1 MKKELHV
8 DIKNLEQ
15 KAIELNQQKYELI
28 KEIGELADEIID
40 EFIQQKIENS
50 FDLTQLEDWY
60 LPYKKKRKTKAS
72 VAREKGLEPLAK
84 ILMKQKSI

>member
-40 EFIQQKIENS
+40 EFIQQKIE
-50 FDLTQLEDWY
+50 
-60 LPYKKKRKTKAS
+60 KKKEYLMEVWRFKELLYQIKNLDLNIYSYYTIILEKIETK
-72 VAREKGLEPLAK
+72 L
-84 ILMKQKSI
+84 Q

>member
-28 KEIGELADEIID
+28 KEIEELADEI
-40 EFIQQKIENS
+40 E
-50 FDLTQLEDWY
+50 
-60 LPYKKKRKTKAS
+60 TK
-72 VAREKGLEPLAK
+72 L
-84 ILMKQKSI
+84 Q

>member
-40 EFIQQKIENS
+40 EFIQQQIANKKEYLMEVWRFKELLYQIKNLDPNTYSYYTIILDKIE
-50 FDLTQLEDWY
+50 
-60 LPYKKKRKTKAS
+60 TK
-72 VAREKGLEPLAK
+72 L
-84 ILMKQKSI
+84 Q

>member
-15 KAIELNQQKYELI
+15 KATQLKQQKYELI

-40 EFIQQKIENS
+40 EFIQQKIENKKEFLMEVWRFKELLYQIKNLDPNTYS
-50 FDLTQLEDWY
+50 YYTIILE
-60 LPYKKKRKTKAS
+60 KIETK
-72 VAREKGLEPLAK
+72 L
-84 ILMKQKSI
+84 Q